1 MYPEEQKWKHTV
13 WWRRGRAPYKEAQ
26 LFVQIARGYPVLSIG
41 VKYGVPPTEPNDRQQ
56 IGAAC
61 LGNFGADEHGITV
74 ADVEAFKK
82 AMTNAQRAFEVKIYP
97 GAGHG
102 FENPNNKDG
111 YRPEAAADAWMR
123 TINFFK
129 STLK

>member
-1 MYPEEQKWKHTV
+1 V
-13 WWRRGRAPYKEAQ
+13 
-26 LFVQIARGYPVLSIG
+26 VN
-41 VKYGVPPTEPNDRQQ
+41 YGALPTDPNDLQQ
-56 IGAAC
+56 IGAAV
-61 LGNFGADEHGITV
+61 LGNFGADDRGITV

-102 FENPNNKDG
+102 FENSNNKDG
-111 YRPEAAADAWMR
+111 YRPEAADDAWMR
-123 TINFFK
+123 IINFFK